1 MIERL
6 TTINSKLAT
15 LASGSLESFS
25 QGISASFEPAVFLT
39 ELLEK
44 LRTLDGQLMGVLLGQ
59 LPSTNTDLP
68 IPSFPLLQNPAFPP
82 LDAAKAYSLYSQAPA
97 VLQTEVADSST
108 SEAVVNLTNTLRLPA
123 YPTTSLP
130 STNGDLDKAAIQRLV
145 IQTSYRYGVEPALAL
160 AVAKAESDF
169 EPKVVSSKGAMG
181 VMQLMPETAKALGV
195 SNPFDP
201 AQNIDG
207 GIRYL
212 KQLIERFG
220 GNITLAVA
228 AYNAGPN
235 AVRRYG
241 GVPPYPETQ
250 NFVRR
255 VLAYRETFLRE
266 VSTALNGSEVAG
278 KSLGNGQPLDHLRPQ
293 VQHFNQQFRFK
304 PQTLMNE
311 PATVSEPPTPEPT
324 FLSSETSKLEAESKQ
339 GGVGDIAARFK
350 VSLIPSTER
359 SQVMPEQGVI
369 QTNLGETPSA
379 SDRNQ
384 LQGRSQLQGEPKQE
398 AIQSPVTSHSSDT
411 SQPLNGQLPYSNP
424 QPSARPEPST
434 KPNSDISPSPTRL
447 PENAQA
453 VVHRLTVE
461 VPIAENGEH
470 IKLQV
475 SLPAKAAEVP
485 AVQVSVKVSGEQ
497 LANQLAQQ
505 FPTLR
510 QHLLEQG
517 IVLAQW
523 VVTSGGWG
531 GGRRDPAEYFGDWRR
546 LPSASHNRLPTSF
559 IPDEGIWA

>member
-6 TTINSKLAT
+6 VTINSKLAT
-15 LASGSLESFS
+15 LARGGLENFS
-25 QGISASFEPAVFLT
+25 QGISASFEPAAFFT

-59 LPSTNTDLP
+59 LPSTKTNFLLP
-68 IPSFPLLQNPAFPP
+68 SLTSLQNPAFSP
-82 LDAAKAYSLYSQAPA
+82 LDATKAYSLYSQAPVA
-97 VLQTEVADSST
+97 LKTEDAGSST
-108 SEAVVNLTNTLRLPA
+108 PEAVINLTNTVQPST
-123 YPTTSLP
+123 YPTAYLP
-130 STNGDLDKAAIQRLV
+130 STSGEFDKAAIQRLV

-160 AVAKAESDF
+160 ALAKAESNF
-169 EPKVVSSKGAMG
+169 EPNAVSSKGAMG

-201 AQNIDG
+201 TQNIDG

-212 KQLIERFG
+212 KQLVERFG

-266 VSTALNGSEVAG
+266 LPTALKGSEAAG
-278 KSLGNGQPLDHLRPQ
+278 QSLSNGQPLNHLLPQ
-293 VQHFNQQFRFK
+293 VPRFSHQVRIQQSL
-304 PQTLMNE
+304 P
-311 PATVSEPPTPEPT
+311 SESVTASKLPKSQPT
-324 FLSSETSKLEAESKQ
+324 FLPSETSKLGTESRQ
-339 GGVGDIAARFK
+339 GETGDIAMRIK
-350 VSLIPSTER
+350 VSPIPSTDR
-359 SQVMPEQGVI
+359 SQAMPEQGVI
-369 QTNLGETPSA
+369 QTNLGETSSA
-379 SDRNQ
+379 SERSQ
-384 LQGRSQLQGEPKQE
+384 LWGRSQLQGEPKGE
-398 AIQSPVTSHSSDT
+398 AIQNPAPSPSSELP
-411 SQPLNGQLPYSNP
+411 QPLSGQLPYSNS
-424 QPSARPEPST
+424 QSSVRPEPSA
-434 KPNSDISPSPTRL
+434 KANHEISASPNRL
-447 PENAQA
+447 TENMQA
-453 VVHRLTVE
+453 IVHRLTVE
-461 VPIAENGEH
+461 VPIAEGGEQV
-470 IKLQV
+470 KLQV
-475 SLPAKAAEVP
+475 SLPAKATEVP
-485 AVQVSVKVSGEQ
+485 TVQVSVKVSGEQ
-497 LANQLAQQ
+497 LASQLAQQ

-523 VVTSGGWG
+523 VVTSGGWE